1 MSGERNTQNCIK
13 KKKKKKEEEKRK
25 VFLTVAAIIPIQL
38 LIDVSIGD
46 EFLVLMYN
54 NDNNNVQLSFTHQC
68 PECSHHT
75 Y

>member
-1 MSGERNTQNCIK
+1 MRETDTELHQK

-25 VFLTVAAIIPIQL
+25 VFLTVAAIIPIQV
-38 LIDVSIGD
+38 LIEISIGD

-54 NDNNNVQLSFTHQC
+54 NDNNNVHLSFAHQR